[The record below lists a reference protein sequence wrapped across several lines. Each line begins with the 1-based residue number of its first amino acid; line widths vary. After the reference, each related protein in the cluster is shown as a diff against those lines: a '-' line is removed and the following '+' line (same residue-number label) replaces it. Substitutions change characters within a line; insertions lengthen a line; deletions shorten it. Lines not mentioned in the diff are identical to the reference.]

1 MFAPG
6 PADALRSF
14 GGIWKSFTG
23 YSGLPGPALIG
34 MCLIWIAAIVRAGNR
49 IVSQALARV
58 VLLGPPIM
66 IALFLA
72 TSPYAEVRFVYP
84 AVLLSFVMIAFVPF
98 TLHVSII
105 VALLMIGTSFVPRS
119 LRIML
124 EPGLI
129 AITVIALVI
138 CAMEF
143 RSIALAALLALVA
156 AAGAYVYWLPYS
168 NQYRDEATRYWE
180 LSYGPLAAAWR
191 FVRDEVSADATVAYA
206 NTHFVH
212 PLLGAKLDR
221 RVVYAPTRRGVR
233 SMHDLGRLDGRVAG
247 ERIVE
252 RVRELTVRDADRE
265 TWVQNLRSSGARY
278 VFIAKP
284 QAAGEVPELRS
295 AQENETFRK
304 VFENSA
310 AVVFE
315 KVR

>member
-1 MFAPG
+1 
-6 PADALRSF
+6 
-14 GGIWKSFTG
+14 
-23 YSGLPGPALIG
+23 
-34 MCLIWIAAIVRAGNR
+34 
-49 IVSQALARV
+49 
-58 VLLGPPIM
+58 
-66 IALFLA
+66 
-72 TSPYAEVRFVYP
+72 VRFVYP
-84 AVLLSFVMIAFVPF
+84 AVLLSFVTIAFVPF

-129 AITVIALVI
+129 AIIVIALVI
-138 CAMEF
+138 CAMEL
-143 RSIALAALLALVA
+143 RSIALAALLLFLA
-156 AAGAYVYWLPYS
+156 AAGGYVYWLPYS

-180 LSYGPLAAAWR
+180 LSYDGPLAAAWK
-191 FVRDEVSADATVAYA
+191 FVRDEVPADATVAYA

-233 SMHDLGRLDGRVAG
+233 AMHDLGRLDGRVAG

-284 QAAGEVPELRS
+284 QAAGEVPELRF
-295 AQENETFRK
+295 AQENEAFRK